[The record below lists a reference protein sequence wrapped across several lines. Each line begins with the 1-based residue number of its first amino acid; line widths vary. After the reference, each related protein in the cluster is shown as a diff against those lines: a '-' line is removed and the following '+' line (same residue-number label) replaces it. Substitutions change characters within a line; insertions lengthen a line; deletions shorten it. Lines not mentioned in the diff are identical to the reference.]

1 MKIIVSKEIGF
12 CSGVRRAIK
21 MAFDICEKNEK
32 IFSIGEIVHNET
44 VMSDF
49 PRIFVSNEETIYS
62 VNNKDFPVLLRAHGV
77 TKDFENKI
85 NNKYSKVIDLTCPI
99 VYNVFGLVEKY
110 SSSGYNILVYGKEDH
125 PEVKAIL
132 SRAKRGYVFQKTG
145 EFEEILEN
153 FNKDSMVIL
162 ISQTTMNSK
171 AYGYYKNILSE
182 KNFKDVQLFDTICDV
197 TIKRE
202 KAVEEL
208 VEKCDAIVVIGGK
221 KSSNTRK
228 LYEIVIKS
236 GVKGYLVQKPEQ
248 LNLSGKIEILGI
260 ISGTSTPEKQI
271 NGILNYINESV

>member
-1 MKIIVSKEIGF
+1 MKIIVSEEIGF

-21 MAFDICEKNEK
+21 MTFNICEKNEK
-32 IFSIGEIVHNET
+32 IFSIGEIVHNEM

-49 PRIFVSNEETIYS
+49 PQIFVSSEEAIFS
-62 VNNKDFPVLLRAHGV
+62 VNNEDLPVLLRAHGV
-77 TKDFENKI
+77 TKEFENKI
-85 NNKYSKVIDLTCPI
+85 SNKYSKVIDLTCPI

-110 SSSGYNILVYGKEDH
+110 SSSGYDILIYGKKDH

-153 FNKDSMVIL
+153 FNENNMVAL

-171 AYGYYKNILSE
+171 NYGYYKNILSE

-197 TIKRE
+197 TVKRE

-248 LNLSGKIEILGI
+248 LNLSEKIETLGI

-271 NGILNYINESV
+271 DEILNYINESV

>member
-44 VMSDF
+44 VVSGF
-49 PRIFVSNEETIYS
+49 PQIFVSSEKAIFS
-62 VNNKDFPVLLRAHGV
+62 VNDGDFPVLLRAHGV
-77 TKDFENKI
+77 TKEFENKI
-85 NNKYSKVIDLTCPI
+85 SNKYSKVIDLTCPI

-110 SSSGYNILVYGKEDH
+110 SSSGYYILIYGKKDH

-132 SRAKRGYVFQKTG
+132 SRAKRGYVFQRKG

-153 FNKDSMVIL
+153 FNKDSMVAL

-171 AYGYYKNILSE
+171 NYGYYKNSLSE

-197 TIKRE
+197 TVKRE

-208 VEKCDAIVVIGGK
+208 IEKCDAIVVIGGK

-236 GVKGYLVQKPEQ
+236 GVKGYLVQRPEQ
-248 LNLSGKIEILGI
+248 LNLSEKIETLGI

-271 NGILNYINESV
+271 DEILNYINESV

>member
-21 MAFDICEKNEK
+21 MTFNICEKNEK
-32 IFSIGEIVHNET
+32 IFSIGEIIHNET

-49 PRIFVSNEETIYS
+49 PQIFVSSEETIFS
-62 VNNKDFPVLLRAHGV
+62 ANSEDFPILLRAHGV
-77 TKDFENKI
+77 TKEFENKI
-85 NNKYSKVIDLTCPI
+85 SNEYSKVIDLTCPI

-110 SSSGYNILVYGKEDH
+110 SSLGYDILIYGKKDH

-153 FNKDSMVIL
+153 FNKDSMVAL

-171 AYGYYKNILSE
+171 NYGYYENILSE

-197 TIKRE
+197 TVKRE

-208 VEKCDAIVVIGGK
+208 IEKCDAIVVIGGK

-236 GVKGYLVQKPEQ
+236 GVKGYLIQKPEQ
-248 LNLSGKIEILGI
+248 LNLSEKIETLGI

-271 NGILNYINESV
+271 DEILNYINESV

>member
-1 MKIIVSKEIGF
+1 MKIIISKEIGF

-32 IFSIGEIVHNET
+32 VFSIGEIVHNET

-49 PRIFVSNEETIYS
+49 PQIFVSNEKAISS
-62 VNNKDFPVLLRAHGV
+62 VNNEDFPVLLRAHGV
-77 TKDFENKI
+77 TKEFENKI
-85 NNKYSKVIDLTCPI
+85 SNKYSKVIDLTCPI

-110 SSSGYNILVYGKEDH
+110 SFSGYDILIYGKKDH
-125 PEVKAIL
+125 PEVRAIL

-153 FNKDSMVIL
+153 FNKDSMVAL

-171 AYGYYKNILSE
+171 NYGYYKNILSE
-182 KNFKDVQLFDTICDV
+182 KKFKDVQLFDTICDV
-197 TIKRE
+197 TVKRE
-202 KAVEEL
+202 EAVEEL
-208 VEKCDAIVVIGGK
+208 IEKCDAIVVIGGK

-236 GVKGYLVQKPEQ
+236 GVKGYLIQKPEQ
-248 LNLSGKIEILGI
+248 LNLSEKIETLGI

-271 NGILNYINESV
+271 DEILNYINESV